1 MKIRRSL
8 VVLLAQLAVTGVAV
22 ALNTPTAH
30 GSVGDLAGQLR
41 GVVEGFGNLI
51 LVIAAILLGAGMAI
65 RFLPTGSHRTKE
77 AGGSLLD
84 SALILAGVGALGF
97 WLIFFAGDWAR
108 TVTGVSNAGIP
119 EPSGPWQLPEG
130 F

>member
-1 MKIRRSL
+1 MKIGRSL
-8 VVLLAQLAVTGVAV
+8 VVSLAQLAATGVAI

-30 GSVGDLAGQLR
+30 GSVGDLAGNLKAAAQ
-41 GVVEGFGNLI
+41 GFGNLI

-84 SALILAGVGALGF
+84 NALILAGVGALGF
-97 WLIFFAGDWAR
+97 WLIFFAGDWAK
-108 TVTGVSNAGIP
+108 TVTGVEDAGIP
-119 EPSGPWQLPEG
+119 EPGGPWEIPNV
-130 F
+130 